1 MREIVGAVLG
11 VYINIRRLAKD
22 WQQVF
27 MYGVKIKPGF
37 ERFFL
42 PKHRPPVQPYL
53 FDVARQLEESN
64 EGKPAEAGPETAGP
78 EEAGPEEAEE
88 AVFSQVDSGG
98 ILINY
103 TLMFTRCRFHQYFM
117 SSFFIQTFFVQLF
130 MCLQFGK
137 RIMAQKLLIK
147 SW

>member
-22 WQQVF
+22 WQQAF

-42 PKHRPPVQPYL
+42 PKHRPPVQPYI
-53 FDVARQLEESN
+53 FDIARQLEESN
-64 EGKPAEAGPETAGP
+64 EAKPDEAGPAEAEQ
-78 EEAGPEEAEE
+78 EE
-88 AVFSQVDSGG
+88 AVYSQVDSGG

-103 TLMFTRCRFHQYFM
+103 TLMFTRDHIHNI
-117 SSFFIQTFFVQLF
+117 SF
-130 MCLQFGK
+130 
-137 RIMAQKLLIK
+137 
-147 SW
+147 S